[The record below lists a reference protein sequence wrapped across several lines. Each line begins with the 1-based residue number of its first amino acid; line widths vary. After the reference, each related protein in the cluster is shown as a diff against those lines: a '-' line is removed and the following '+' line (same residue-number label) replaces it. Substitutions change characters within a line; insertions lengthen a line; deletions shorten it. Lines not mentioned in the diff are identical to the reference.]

1 MKNLGEK
8 ETWVAATRR
17 DKFHSKLF
25 VEGAK
30 FVAQTET
37 HHNSLGKLSP
47 KSTEKYLLT
56 VYKDSSSFGGKLT
69 DTKQKN
75 EWACCQAKKI
85 DNKFFVVVVVVADK
99 QRLPVQPKKKLSSL
113 NWPL

>member
-8 ETWVAATRR
+8 ETRVAAARR

-56 VYKDSSSFGGKLT
+56 IYKDRQEFRWKSNRYK
-69 DTKQKN
+69 TKEWMSLLPSEKN
-75 EWACCQAKKI
+75 LQQI
-85 DNKFFVVVVVVADK
+85 DNPANST
-99 QRLPVQPKKKLSSL
+99 KKL
-113 NWPL
+113 

>member
-47 KSTEKYLLT
+47 ESSEKYLLT
-56 VYKDSSSFGGKLT
+56 IYKDSSSFGGKLT

-75 EWACCQAKKI
+75 EWACCQGKKNQQQI
-85 DNKFFVVVVVVADK
+85 FRRRRRRCRQTAASCSAE
-99 QRLPVQPKKKLSSL
+99 KKLSSL